1 MEKFKGQK
9 DQLNKK
15 HGTYKNGTQYI
26 RNINDDIMHQ
36 CQYCETWFLPTR
48 RFVQKYCSES
58 CRVSACKKRKVG
70 MFGVAGGKVYDRS
83 NVTNQTMV
91 NTFQAQISE
100 LRSSYR
106 EHTARLED
114 KIREL
119 EEKVDDESKDTREK
133 IEREADRINTSNDF
147 NAEKLRSIKDKQ
159 DWSNLLIAIM
169 PFVGPYVQRK
179 ISEAKTD
186 ENKSAKE
193 VIDELQGYTE
203 LLGDDV
209 PDSVKK
215 NFEDIKTIIG
225 QVK

>member
-58 CRVSACKKRKVG
+58 CRVSACKKRKNG
-70 MFGVAGGKVYDRS
+70 MFGTVGGKVYDRS
-83 NVTNQTMV
+83 NVTNQTLV
-91 NTFQAQISE
+91 NTFQGQISE
-100 LRSSYR
+100 LRHSYR
-106 EHTARLED
+106 EHTARLEE
-114 KIREL
+114 KIRNL
-119 EEKVDDESKDTREK
+119 EDRVDEEARDTREK
-133 IEREADRINTSNDF
+133 VEREADRVNTSNDF

-159 DWSNLLIAIM
+159 DWNLLLVAIM
-169 PFVGPYVQRK
+169 PFLGPYVQRR
-179 ISEAKTD
+179 ISEARAD
-186 ENKSAKE
+186 ENKSAKD
-193 VIDELQGYTE
+193 VIDELESYTD

-215 NFEDIKTIIG
+215 NFQDIRTIIG
-225 QVK
+225 QTK

>member
-1 MEKFKGQK
+1 MNGFKGQN
-9 DQLNKK
+9 DNLNKK
-15 HGTYKNGTQYI
+15 YGTYKNGTQYI
-26 RNINDDIMHQ
+26 RNINNDIMHQ
-36 CQYCETWFLPTR
+36 CQYCETWFLPKR

-58 CRVSACKKRKVG
+58 CRVSACKKRKAG

-91 NTFQAQISE
+91 NTFQGQISE

-114 KIREL
+114 KIKEL
-119 EEKVDDESKDTREK
+119 EEKVDEESKDTRETV
-133 IEREADRINTSNDF
+133 EREADRINTSNDF
-147 NAEKLRSIKDKQ
+147 NAEKLRSIKENQ

-186 ENKSAKE
+186 ENKSAKQ
-193 VIDELQGYTE
+193 VVDELQGYTE

-209 PDSVKK
+209 PDNVKK
-215 NFEDIKTIIG
+215 NFEDIKKILG
-225 QVK
+225 QTR